1 MSIVSAISAV
11 TSANSAVKMKLFNE
25 MILPMVELSE
35 ILTKYKP
42 EKEHL
47 LSILHDIQNSNP
59 EQFISEDAMKSV
71 AGYLNI
77 SLSSVY
83 GVVTY
88 YSMFSLKPRGRYI
101 IRVCSSPV
109 CEMTGSEGIL
119 NGLERKLSIRQGET
133 TTDRLFTLETCEC
146 LGHCEE
152 APGMIINGRFY
163 GNLGSGDT
171 DKIIDSLKTTGE

>member
-1 MSIVSAISAV
+1 MASISANSAF

-25 MILPMVELSE
+25 MILRMVELSE
-35 ILTKYKP
+35 ILAKYKP

-59 EQFISEDAMKSV
+59 EQFISEYAIKSV
-71 AGYLNI
+71 AEYLNI

-101 IRVCSSPV
+101 IRICSSPV
-109 CEMTGSEGIL
+109 CEMTGSEGVL
-119 NGLERKLSIRQGET
+119 KELEIKLSIRQGET

-152 APGMIINGRFY
+152 SPCMIINDRFY
-163 GNLGSGDT
+163 GNLNNTEIDE
-171 DKIIDSLKTTGE
+171 IIESLRAS